1 MKLYN
6 YTWFKGLG
14 WRSAAEGLYNM
25 HKDLDPVPSTQ
36 EWKGGRDLN
45 FTLYIFSTM
54 IRMGKLNMLMVFKLT
69 TIKKKKRCGL
79 QGMNLA
85 KQRNNDLISL
95 IVHIN
100 KVLSIRWGKNSFET
114 EIFAYL

>member
-6 YTWFKGLG
+6 YTWFKGLR

-69 TIKKKKRCGL
+69 TIKKKKKKGVDCKG
-79 QGMNLA
+79 
-85 KQRNNDLISL
+85 
-95 IVHIN
+95 
-100 KVLSIRWGKNSFET
+100 
-114 EIFAYL
+114 